1 MGLVKRFTYEQ
12 VRNLERQPNQ
22 VKGSFALVSSIMNRY
37 SLGGAHVNSGHFLT
51 LILS

>member
-22 VKGSFALVSSIMNRY
+22 VKGSFALVSNLMGPGYLYDESFNIY
-37 SLGGAHVNSGHFLT
+37 TVL
-51 LILS
+51 